1 MNVSQPLMRFR
12 ASWRGMTPKS
22 RASASSSPARIPI
35 AIYGHGRKNS
45 VTTALNINGLTP
57 PARSGG
63 FAAVDSSVPAVKVK
77 QGMPIMLAGSTGISF
92 NNHLHMHVIPDPGTA
107 IGALVPED
115 FIGNG
120 NSMPFVFA
128 DVDRIFTSKGVPM
141 RLNFYSS
148 NNPRIPIVT

>member
-1 MNVSQPLMRFR
+1 MR
-12 ASWRGMTPKS
+12 TV
-22 RASASSSPARIPI
+22 

-45 VTTALNINGLTP
+45 VTAALNINGLTP
-57 PARSGG
+57 PSRTGG
-63 FAAVDSSVPAVKVK
+63 FAAVSSSVPAVKVK

-92 NNHLHMHVIPDPGTA
+92 NNHLHMHVIPDPGADPGGT
-107 IGALVPED
+107 ALVPTD